1 MKNKAI
7 NVAKEVVEIS
17 GGQEVSQSVM
27 EYSMS
32 VVYSR
37 AIPSAVDGLKP
48 VQRRVLYT
56 MQYMGLTND
65 KNYMKSARPVGECMG
80 KFHPHGD
87 SSIYQALVKLAQP
100 FYLNIPM
107 VDGYG
112 NFGDVSG
119 SGAAAPR
126 YTEARLSKE
135 ALYMLQEVKEDTV
148 DMRPNYDGEHMEPSV
163 LPVMFPSLLVNGN
176 FGIGIGFASKFAL
189 HNPQESIEGAKAV
202 LKNPDITLKQ
212 LMKYIPGPDFPT
224 GATIL
229 GTDGIEEAYR
239 TGQGIIRLQS
249 KYEIKPIGRGK
260 NEIIFTELPYGVT
273 TESVIA
279 KIKAAVS
286 AGKLQGLADA
296 KDLTDHKNGL
306 RIVVELKAG
315 VNPKVFLVELFKNT
329 PLEDSFGINNT
340 ALVDG
345 EPKVIGLK
353 EILDI
358 FLSHRKEVVT
368 RRSEFRRKKRADR
381 LHLVEGL
388 LKALANIDEVIR
400 IVRSAADAEIAQ
412 KNLMKKF
419 KVDEVQAEYIVELK
433 LRRLTKFDQIE
444 LTAEKKKLQEEIKE
458 LEKILGNYEVLKS
471 VILTELE
478 EVKKAI
484 SRPRRSVILD
494 GDLATHQAAVKEIV
508 ANTSAEIADEEC
520 FITLTNKGAISRVTK
535 APTGAFSSAK
545 STTRGKFIAV
555 TNKGRAFR
563 LESIHVGTRAA
574 VVSSVLPEKLPKGES
589 VIAVTPT
596 DLGEGMTGGI
606 AMGTRKGVVKIAAPQ
621 WPVRSD
627 DFSII
632 GLDGDDEILSA
643 RWVDDVKSA
652 ELVFVSSDSS
662 LLTFSAE
669 KVRPQGLSGA
679 GMAGIKLAAEQSAI
693 AFSVVFADEKAK
705 TMVTTYTGQTIKTSA
720 YSEFPAKGR
729 ATGGVRSH
737 KFLRGESSLRLAAV
751 SVGGLLY
758 ASDGKEV
765 PLPKPS
771 KRDASGTKFE
781 DETIF

>member
-1 MKNKAI
+1 MKNNPA
-7 NVAKEVVEIS
+7 NVAREIVEIS

-56 MQYMGLTND
+56 MLNMGLTND

-87 SSIYQALVKLAQP
+87 TGIYQALVKLAQP

-126 YTEARLSKE
+126 YTEARLTKE

-148 DMRPNYDGEHMEPSV
+148 DMRDNYDGEHMEPSV

-189 HNPQESIEGAKAV
+189 HNPQESIDAAKAL
-202 LKNPDITLKQ
+202 LKNPEATLAQ
-212 LMKYIPGPDFPT
+212 LMKHIPGPDFPT

-229 GTDGIEEAYR
+229 GTDGVKEAYS
-239 TGQGIIRLQS
+239 TGQGVIRLQA

-260 NEIIFTELPYGVT
+260 HELIFTELPYGVT
-273 TESVIA
+273 TETVIT
-279 KIKAAVS
+279 KIKDAVKV
-286 AGKLQGLADA
+286 GKLQGIADA

-315 VNPKVFLVELFKNT
+315 INPKVFLVELFKNT

-340 ALVDG
+340 ALVEG

-353 EILDI
+353 EILEI
-358 FLSHRKEVVT
+358 FITHRKLVVT

-388 LKALANIDEVIR
+388 LKALAKIDEVIK
-400 IVRSAADAEIAQ
+400 IVRTAADATIAQ
-412 KNLMKKF
+412 ENLIKRF
-419 KVDEVQAEYIVELK
+419 KVDEIQAEYIVELK

-444 LTAEKKKLQEEIKE
+444 LDTEKKKLESEIKE
-458 LEKILGNYEVLKS
+458 LDVILNDPEVLKG
-471 VILTELE
+471 VILGELD
-478 EVKKAI
+478 EVRKAI
-484 SRPRRSVILD
+484 ARPRRSVILD
-494 GDLATHQAAVKEIV
+494 GDLATHQAAVKSIV
-508 ANTSAEIADEEC
+508 ANSSAEIEDEAC
-520 FITLTNKGAISRVTK
+520 YVVLTNKGAISRVSK
-535 APTGAFSSAK
+535 APRDAFSAAK
-545 STTRGKFIAV
+545 ATTRGKFIAV

-563 LESIHVGTRAA
+563 LETITVGTRAG
-574 VVSSVLPEKLPKGES
+574 VVSGVLPEKLPKGES

-596 DLGEGMTGGI
+596 DLGEGQTGGI

-621 WPVRSD
+621 WPMRSD

-632 GLDGDDEILSA
+632 NLDADDEVLAA
-643 RWVDDVKSA
+643 RWVDNVAAADM
-652 ELVFVSSDSS
+652 VFMSSDSS
-662 LLTFSAE
+662 LLTFSAD

-679 GMAGIKLAAEQSAI
+679 GMAGIKLAAEQSVI
-693 AFSVVFADEKAK
+693 AFSVVLADEKDK

-720 YSEFPAKGR
+720 FGEFPAKGR

-765 PLPKPS
+765 PLPAPS